1 MLLYNV
7 PVMKLKTIEMGKC
20 VCVCV
25 WQTNNTIITINAW
38 FRTCYDAITSIS
50 DL

>member
-25 WQTNNTIITINAW
+25 CVWQTNNTINTINA
-38 FRTCYDAITSIS
+38 
-50 DL
+50 